1 MYSKKKNKEFAFTRM
16 MTCGNCGS
24 GITADEKFKHQQN
37 GNVHRYVYYVCTRSK
52 DQNCRGVSMNENEV
66 IKQLIEIIDKV
77 SLDKL
82 GIKQKLEAE
91 LDRYSQFRYAVLGL
105 DEKDL
110 EKKKKIDMKTYAK
123 YILEKGDIFE
133 KRSLISCFKNK
144 ITIQAKKISL
154 FTS

>member
-1 MYSKKKNKEFAFTRM
+1 M

-37 GNVHRYVYYVCTRSK
+37 GNVHRYVYYVCTRTK

-66 IKQLIEIIDKV
+66 IKQLVEIIGKV

-105 DEKDL
+105 KNDEL
-110 EKKKKIDMKTYAK
+110 EKKKDLDMKKYAK
-123 YILEKGDIFE
+123 YILKEGKIFE
-133 KRSLISCFKNK
+133 KRELIEVVKNRL
-144 ITIQAKKISL
+144 ILRDKKLCLI
-154 FTS
+154 